1 MSQAE
6 QNYIENLNTFLY
18 IVPLKKKKMGKDIL
32 NLSLQQI
39 GSFNY
44 ISLWILKPFRSMVLF
59 LF

>member
-6 QNYIENLNTFLY
+6 QDYIENLDTFLCS
-18 IVPLKKKKMGKDIL
+18 LKKMGEAIL

-44 ISLWILKPFRSMVLF
+44 ISLWILKPFRSTVLF